1 AGGDINEQ
9 IDWLISESSRLQAGE
24 CQSEQ
29 AVYSVTEGL
38 AIDGVPLE
46 QHRLAV
52 LNSGTEVNISASAKA
67 RCIVI
72 GGEPVGERHKWWNFV
87 SSRHSRIEQ
96 AKLDWREGRFAQV
109 PHETEFIPLPEE
121 PPSAT

>member
-1 AGGDINEQ
+1 MIYLDAQLAPGNQFTLPGDYSQ
-9 IDWLISESSRLQAGE
+9 
-24 CQSEQ
+24 Q

-38 AIDGVPLE
+38 VIDGMSLE

-52 LNSGTEVNISASAKA
+52 LNSGTEVNLSASGTA

-87 SSRHSRIEQ
+87 SSRQSRIEQ
-96 AKLDWREGRFAQV
+96 AKLDWTEGRFAQV
-109 PHETEFIPLPEE
+109 PQETEFIPLPEE
-121 PPSAT
+121 LPSQREQPL

>member
-1 AGGDINEQ
+1 MIYLDAQLAPGKQFTLPGHY
-9 IDWLISESSRLQAGE
+9 
-24 CQSEQ
+24 SEQ

-52 LNSGTEVNISASAKA
+52 LNSGTEVNISASGKA

-96 AKLDWREGRFAQV
+96 AKLDWREGRFGQV
-109 PHETEFIPLPEE
+109 PEETEFIPLPFEAPFKAE
-121 PPSAT
+121 QPL